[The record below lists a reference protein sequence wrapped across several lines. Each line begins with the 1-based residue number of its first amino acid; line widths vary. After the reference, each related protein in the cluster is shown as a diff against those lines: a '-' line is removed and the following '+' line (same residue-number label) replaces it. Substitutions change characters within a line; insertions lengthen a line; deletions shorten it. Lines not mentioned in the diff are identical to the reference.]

1 MTKKRIRLI
10 HWQAAEARQRAEVLA
25 AAGYEVVHE
34 PPSGSSLLRELR
46 NRPPVAVVVDL
57 GRVPSH
63 GREVALA
70 IRHQK
75 TTRHI
80 PLVFVGG
87 EAGKVERIR
96 DLLPDA
102 VFTDWD
108 HLIRLLPEA
117 TAHPPLEPIAP
128 ASVFAAYAGR
138 PVPAKLG
145 IKPNTVVALVGAPE
159 DLRKELRGLP
169 RGVVFRDSIRSR
181 ADLTLW
187 FTRSRAELR
196 RGIKALSARTDIGPL
211 WIAWPKRAA
220 NPESDLS
227 QQVVRETGLAAGL
240 VDYKICAID
249 AVWSALLFRRRL
261 NQNG

>member
-10 HWQAAEARQRAEVLA
+10 HWHAGEARQRAEALA

-34 PPSGSSLLRELR
+34 PPSGPSFLRELR
-46 NRPPVAVVVDL
+46 NHPPAAVVVDL
-57 GRVPSH
+57 GRVPSQ

-87 EAGKVERIR
+87 ETGKVERIR

-117 TAHPPLEPIAP
+117 VAHPPLEPVAP
-128 ASVFAAYAGR
+128 QSVFAAYVGR
-138 PVPAKLG
+138 PLSAKLG
-145 IKPNTVVALVGAPE
+145 IKPNTVVALVDAPE
-159 DLRKELRGLP
+159 DFRKRLRGLP
-169 RGVVFRDSIRSR
+169 QGVVFRDGIRGDC
-181 ADLTLW
+181 DLTLW

-196 RGIKALSARTDIGPL
+196 RGIKTLSTRADIGPL

-220 NPESDLS
+220 NAESDLS
-227 QQVVRETGLAAGL
+227 QQVVREVGLASGL

-261 NQNG
+261 NRPC

>member
-1 MTKKRIRLI
+1 
-10 HWQAAEARQRAEVLA
+10 
-25 AAGYEVVHE
+25 
-34 PPSGSSLLRELR
+34 
-46 NRPPVAVVVDL
+46 
-57 GRVPSH
+57 
-63 GREVALA
+63 
-70 IRHQK
+70 
-75 TTRHI
+75 
-80 PLVFVGG
+80 
-87 EAGKVERIR
+87 
-96 DLLPDA
+96 
-102 VFTDWD
+102 
-108 HLIRLLPEA
+108 
-117 TAHPPLEPIAP
+117 
-128 ASVFAAYAGR
+128 VFAAYAGR

-249 AVWSALLFRRRL
+249 AV
-261 NQNG
+261 